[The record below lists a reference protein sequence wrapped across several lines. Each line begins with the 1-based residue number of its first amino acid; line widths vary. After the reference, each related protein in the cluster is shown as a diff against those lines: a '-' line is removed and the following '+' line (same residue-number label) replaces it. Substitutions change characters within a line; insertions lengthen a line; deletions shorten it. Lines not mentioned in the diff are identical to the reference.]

1 MSENRS
7 ETETRPPMTAAP
19 YAREAH
25 VALPLVLLG
34 AVLVALVSLPFW
46 GGGSLQ
52 RTALEF
58 FYFLA
63 LAQAWNLMA
72 GYAGMMSIGQQAFVG
87 IGAYSLVVFA
97 EDLGLNPFLTIPLA
111 AVVAMILAL
120 PSSWLLFR
128 LKGAYFAVATW
139 VIAETVRLAVNAN
152 IDWLGGGRGRT
163 VRSLGQFDRHL
174 REDLGYYAGLALALI
189 AVFGVFFLLRSKTGL
204 ALQAI
209 RDTENGARAVGVE
222 TRRTKRIVYLFAAAI
237 AGATGALIYI
247 VQINVRPDAAFS
259 INWAAYVIFIVV
271 IGGIGTIEGPIL
283 GTILFFVLR
292 DLLEGLEA
300 WSMLIFGLIAI
311 VMMLFAPKGIWGVM
325 NAHRPVPLFRTA
337 RKLPARFHSEGTKT

>member
-1 MSENRS
+1 MHP
-7 ETETRPPMTAAP
+7 RPYSPVP
-19 YAREAH
+19 
-25 VALPLVLLG
+25 ALIALG
-34 AVLVALVSLPFW
+34 VTLIALVTLPFW
-46 GGGSLQ
+46 GSSYLQ
-52 RTALEF
+52 RSMLEF
-58 FYFLA
+58 FYLLA

-72 GYAGMMSIGQQAFVG
+72 GYAGMVSIGQQAFVG
-87 IGAYSLVVFA
+87 IGAYTLVVFA
-97 EDLGLNPFLTIPLA
+97 EDLGVNPYMTIPLA
-111 AVVAMILAL
+111 ALVAAAVAL

-163 VRSLGQFDRHL
+163 VRSLGGFERGM
-174 REDLGYYAGLALALI
+174 REDLNYYMALALAVI
-189 AVFGVFFLLRSKTGL
+189 AVAGVFFLLRSRIGL

-209 RDTENGARAVGVE
+209 RDTESGARSIGVE
-222 TRRTKRIVYLFAAAI
+222 TLRTKRVVYLFATAL

-271 IGGIGTIEGPIL
+271 IGGIGTIEGPII
-283 GTILFFVLR
+283 GTIVFLLMR
-292 DLLEGLEA
+292 DMLDNLEN

-311 VMMLFAPKGIWGVM
+311 AMMLFAPQGLWGLITRTLPW
-325 NAHRPVPLFRTA
+325 HLFRTA
-337 RKLPARFHSEGTKT
+337 RQLPARFELPAPVEESEHKA

>member
-1 MSENRS
+1 MAESQIV
-7 ETETRPPMTAAP
+7 PPRP
-19 YAREAH
+19 YARTSSA
-25 VALPLVLLG
+25 ALPLFAF
-34 AVLVALVSLPFW
+34 AVILAALITLPFW
-46 GGGSLQ
+46 ATGYTQ
-52 RTALEF
+52 RSVLEF
-58 FYFLA
+58 LYFLA

-87 IGAYSLVVFA
+87 IGAYGLVVMA
-97 EDLGLNPFLTIPLA
+97 EDLGINPFLTVPLA
-111 AVVAMILAL
+111 AILAVIL
-120 PSSWLLFR
+120 AVPVSWLLFR

-139 VIAETVRLAVNAN
+139 VIAETVRLTVNAN

-174 REDLGYYAGLALALI
+174 REDLGYWVALALAII

-209 RDTENGARAVGVE
+209 RDTENGARSVGVE

-283 GTILFFVLR
+283 GTLVFFFLR
-292 DLLEGLEA
+292 GMLADLEA

-311 VMMLFAPKGIWGVM
+311 MMMLFAPKGLWGLL
-325 NAHRPVPLFRTA
+325 NTHRPVLLFRTA
-337 RKLPARFHSEGTKT
+337 RRLPERFAPQKEGE

>member
-1 MSENRS
+1 MSD
-7 ETETRPPMTAAP
+7 TQTHPAMTAKP
-19 YAREAH
+19 GPSGSFG
-25 VALPLVLLG
+25 ALPFALLG
-34 AVLVALVSLPFW
+34 AVLLALVALPFW
-46 GGGSLQ
+46 GGGALQ
-52 RTALEF
+52 RSALEF

-87 IGAYSLVVFA
+87 AGAYSLVVLA
-97 EDLGLNPFLTIPLA
+97 EDLGLNPFFTIPLA
-111 AVVAMILAL
+111 AVVAMGLAL
-120 PSSWLLFR
+120 PASWLLFR

-139 VIAETVRLAVNAN
+139 VIAETLRLAVNAN
-152 IDWLGGGRGRT
+152 IDLLGGGRGRT
-163 VRSLGQFDRHL
+163 VRSLGQFDRYL
-174 REDLGYYAGLALALI
+174 RDDLAYYAGLALALI

-209 RDTENGARAVGVE
+209 RDSENGARAVGVE

-271 IGGIGTIEGPIL
+271 IGGIGTIEGPII
-283 GTILFFVLR
+283 GTIVFFVLR
-292 DLLEGLEA
+292 DMLEGLEA

-311 VMMLFAPKGIWGVM
+311 VMMLFAPKGIWGLIR
-325 NAHRPVPLFRTA
+325 AYWPVSLFHTA
-337 RKLPARFHSEGTKT
+337 RTLPARFRSGD

>member
-1 MSENRS
+1 MREP
-7 ETETRPPMTAAP
+7 EIITPPP
-19 YAREAH
+19 SARQSSTLLPM
-25 VALPLVLLG
+25 ALLAIILI
-34 AVLVALVSLPFW
+34 ALVTVPFW
-46 GGGSLQ
+46 ASGYTQ
-52 RTALEF
+52 RSILEF
-58 FYFLA
+58 FYFVA

-87 IGAYSLVVFA
+87 IGAYGLVVMA
-97 EDLGLNPFLTIPLA
+97 EDLGINPFLTVPLA
-111 AVVAMILAL
+111 ACLAVLVAL
-120 PSSWLLFR
+120 PASWLLFR

-139 VIAETVRLAVNAN
+139 VIAETIRLVVNAN

-174 REDLGYYAGLALALI
+174 REDLGYWVGLAIAFV
-189 AVFGVFFLLRSKTGL
+189 AVFGVFFLLRSKIGL

-209 RDTENGARAVGVE
+209 RDTENGARSVGVE
-222 TRRTKRIVYLFAAAI
+222 TTRTKRIVYLFAAAI

-283 GTILFFVLR
+283 GTLVFFFLR
-292 DLLEGLEA
+292 DMLADLEA

-311 VMMLFAPKGIWGVM
+311 VMMLFVPKGLWGLLK
-325 NAHRPVPLFRTA
+325 AHRPVQLFRTA
-337 RKLPARFHSEGTKT
+337 RHLPDRFHPKQETK